1 MIMSRQASRRG
12 GDSGTVAPDASG
24 HELFTAGGQAR
35 EPAEHRPPAA
45 ARPDPCRQYAHIAA
59 VPATAGS
66 LTAGHGQPTWKDPR
80 DDSRDLHHRA
90 G

>member
-35 EPAEHRPPAA
+35 AAGGAPPARSGA
-45 ARPDPCRQYAHIAA
+45 SGSVPPVRSHRCRASHGRQPNSGTRTADVEGPAR
-59 VPATAGS
+59 
-66 LTAGHGQPTWKDPR
+66 
-80 DDSRDLHHRA
+80 
-90 G
+90 